1 METIFGRIVDVI
13 YENDENNFKIVI
25 VESEGCDVTVTGVM
39 PEFEIG
45 EFMKFVGKYV
55 NHNIYGEQFSASE
68 AFYSNPTEEDD
79 ILSYLASGIV
89 KGIGESLAKRIVD
102 YFGKDTLDIME
113 NSPEKLLVINGIGK
127 SKLKGIIESFDEKKN
142 IKSLVMYLQKFGV
155 SVNMAS
161 KIYKM
166 YDQMAIDVIRANPYQ
181 LIDDIRGIGF
191 KIADNIAVE
200 MGLERDSYH
209 RIRASVNYCLNG
221 FISEG
226 NTYSEYMNLIS
237 SVKKLIMVEEDKVE
251 DVIRKMTVEGE
262 LFLEKFDEEMG
273 VFPVHLYYQETFIMK
288 KIIELNAYNFE
299 DQIAKIKFDIDELQE
314 RKNIK
319 LHENQILAVELALD
333 NGVSIITGGPGTGKT
348 TIIKCIIDIFE
359 SNGYKVVL
367 CAPTGRAAK
376 RMTEATMLESK
387 TIHRLLEF
395 SKFDEGYGGFSRN
408 DENPIIGDVIIV
420 DEVSMVDVTLMHY
433 FLKAISYG
441 TRVVFVGDS
450 DQLPSV
456 GPGNVLLDLLNSDI
470 VSSMRLTEIFRQ
482 AAESMI
488 IVNAHRVNEGK
499 MPMANVKDKDFYFI
513 ESSRD
518 EKVVEVIKGLIKKRL
533 PEYYGLDPV
542 KEIQILS
549 PVKNSNLGTKNINT
563 EIQSLINPSKNSM
576 EIKSGDR
583 VFRKND
589 KVMQIKNN
597 YNIEWEDEKTGAKVD
612 GIFNGDIGIIEE
624 VNEEGLII
632 RFDETKLVDYEKN
645 QLDELVHAYA
655 ITVHK
660 SQGSEFKAVII
671 PAWDFPPMLM
681 NRNILYTALTR
692 AEELVVVVGKKNSLG
707 RMIRNIL
714 SNKRKTGLGSRLRKI
729 ME

>member
-1 METIFGRIVDVI
+1 
-13 YENDENNFKIVI
+13 
-25 VESEGCDVTVTGVM
+25 
-39 PEFEIG
+39 
-45 EFMKFVGKYV
+45 
-55 NHNIYGEQFSASE
+55 
-68 AFYSNPTEEDD
+68 
-79 ILSYLASGIV
+79 
-89 KGIGESLAKRIVD
+89 
-102 YFGKDTLDIME
+102 
-113 NSPEKLLVINGIGK
+113 
-127 SKLKGIIESFDEKKN
+127 
-142 IKSLVMYLQKFGV
+142 
-155 SVNMAS
+155 
-161 KIYKM
+161 
-166 YDQMAIDVIRANPYQ
+166 
-181 LIDDIRGIGF
+181 
-191 KIADNIAVE
+191 
-200 MGLERDSYH
+200 
-209 RIRASVNYCLNG
+209 
-221 FISEG
+221 
-226 NTYSEYMNLIS
+226 
-237 SVKKLIMVEEDKVE
+237 MVEEDKVE

-299 DQIAKIKFDIDELQE
+299 DQIDKIKFDIDELQE

-319 LHENQILAVELALD
+319 LHENQILAVKLALD

-433 FLKAISYG
+433 FLKAISFG

-513 ESSRD
+513 EASRD

-597 YNIEWEDEKTGAKVD
+597 YNIEWEDEKSGTKGD

-707 RMIRNIL
+707 RMIRNKL